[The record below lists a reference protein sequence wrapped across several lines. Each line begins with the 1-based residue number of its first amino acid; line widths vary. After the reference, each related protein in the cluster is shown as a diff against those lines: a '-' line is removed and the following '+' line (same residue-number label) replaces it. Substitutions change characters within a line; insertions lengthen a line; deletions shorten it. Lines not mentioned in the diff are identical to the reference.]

1 MSIGIQNLTSRKCQP
16 CEKGAHPLGSHD
28 IKDFLRQVPSWR
40 LAEDGKSVA
49 REFVMKDFMSAVQL
63 IDRIAQIAEQEDH
76 HPDLH
81 LTNYRKLRIDLAT
94 HSIGGLSENDFIL
107 AAKIDQLPKEL
118 KKSS

>member
-1 MSIGIQNLTSRKCQP
+1 MTAQ
-16 CEKGAHPLGSHD
+16 
-28 IKDFLRQVPSWR
+28 IKDLTHRTCRPCQKGTSPLSLSEAKEYLHQVPDWR
-40 LAEDGKSVA
+40 LADNGKSVS
-49 REFVMKDFMSAVQL
+49 REFLMKDFVSAVRFMDQVAEVAE
-63 IDRIAQIAEQEDH
+63 AQDH

-81 LTNYRKLRIDLAT
+81 VTSYRKLRIELAT